1 MHPLPSRPLTAANA
15 ADLQALLREPALAGH
30 YEQISRPDGV
40 ADLLADPHL
49 DAGGARVAYEGGR
62 AAGFCLPLVFTD
74 VAAPWAMLMLGVA
87 ERCRRRGLG
96 SALLAEAAERLR
108 AHPAGPF
115 GELCLAAWRPNPAA
129 EGFLARHGFR
139 RARTFW
145 LMERPLG
152 EVPAPAYPPG
162 VEIRGYDGSEAALA
176 DWTAAYND
184 SFAAHYHFVPATL
197 EFTRALVA
205 QSLFDPAGLLL
216 AYRDG
221 RCVGYVRSLLL
232 EARGEV
238 GILGV
243 TREARGIGLGRA
255 LLRAG
260 VRWLEAR
267 GAPRVTLMVD
277 GDNENA
283 LRLYRQEGFE
293 VARTRDIHARVPRP
307 QRPGRADAFPP

>member
-1 MHPLPSRPLTAANA
+1 MHPFPAHPLTAANA
-15 ADLQALLREPALAGH
+15 GDLQALLREPGLAGH

-40 ADLLADPHL
+40 ADLLADPHF
-49 DAGGARVAYEGGR
+49 DAAGGRVAYEGDR
-62 AAGFCLPLVFTD
+62 AVGFCLPLVFTD
-74 VAAPWAMLMLGVA
+74 AAAPWAMLMLGVA
-87 ERCRRRGLG
+87 ERHRRRGLG
-96 SALLAEAAERLR
+96 SALLAGAAERVR

-139 RARTFW
+139 RVRTFW
-145 LMERPLG
+145 LMERPPG
-152 EVPAPAYPPG
+152 AVPAPEYPPD
-162 VEIRGYDGSEAALA
+162 VEIRGYDGSDAALA

-184 SFAAHYHFVPATL
+184 SFAAHYHFVPATPA
-197 EFTRALVA
+197 FTRALVA

-216 AYRDG
+216 AYRGG

-243 TREARGIGLGRA
+243 TRDARGLGLGRA

-260 VRWLEAR
+260 VRWLEESR
-267 GAPRVTLMVD
+267 APRVTLMVD

-283 LRLYRQEGFE
+283 LRLYRQEGFA
-293 VARTRDIHARVPRP
+293 VARTRDIHARMP
-307 QRPGRADAFPP
+307 